1 MQILMSVLWVLT
13 TVQGMLTATIL
24 KAVLIAYAMRDTLV
38 MELFVTVNMQ
48 NLHSTLPLCLN
59 EHLSYK
65 KVVTGLKMM
74 AGSNHESCLKAFLV
88 YSCLSK
94 LHGAFKQH
102 KTQTKRHATTTKLQ
116 QTRSPRAHIVFDVL
130 LSQNSR
136 RTPRTYEQL

>member
-13 TVQGMLTATIL
+13 TVRGMLTATIL

-38 MELFVTVNMQ
+38 LELFVTVNLQ

-65 KVVTGLKMM
+65 KVVNGPKMM
-74 AGSNHESCLKAFLV
+74 TGSNHESSLKAFLL

-102 KTQTKRHATTTKLQ
+102 KTQAK
-116 QTRSPRAHIVFDVL
+116 
-130 LSQNSR
+130 
-136 RTPRTYEQL
+136 TPRNYHKTAANKKPSCSHSI